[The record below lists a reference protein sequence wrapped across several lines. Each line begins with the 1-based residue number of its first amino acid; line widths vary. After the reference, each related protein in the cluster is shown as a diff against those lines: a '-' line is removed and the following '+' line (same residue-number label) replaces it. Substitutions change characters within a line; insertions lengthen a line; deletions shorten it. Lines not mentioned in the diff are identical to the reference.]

1 MFVREIKWLHALVYK
16 RLMSCSSSRIPRI
29 PQGREFLVLPSICKL
44 KLRTK
49 PAVVKVGKVKGKKVV
64 KAKPPPVRKIV
75 KAYIT
80 RAFKDKVGC

>member
-1 MFVREIKWLHALVYK
+1 M
-16 RLMSCSSSRIPRI
+16 
-29 PQGREFLVLPSICKL
+29 PSICKL

-49 PAVVKVGKVKGKKVV
+49 PAVVKVGKRKVKGKKVV

>member
-49 PAVVKVGKVKGKKVV
+49 PAVVKAVKRKVNGKNVVK
-64 KAKPPPVRKIV
+64 KAKPPS
-75 KAYIT
+75 T
-80 RAFKDKVGC
+80 RNFQG